1 MKEMENNDFIHTL
14 DAVYNLC
21 SEIKERIVSVEI
33 TDEEESNDGIILLS
47 DNLQQLQSE
56 IAEMKAGL
64 SSDKDGRDKLRA
76 AINLRLKEIHEVYSA
91 LSTTNERIFA
101 GQERISEEL
110 QRIQSLKVQNDH
122 THVTAM
128 SISSSGTWI
137 CLTMT

>member
-47 DNLQQLQSE
+47 DNLQRLQSE

-76 AINLRLKEIHEVYSA
+76 AINLRLKEINEVYSA
-91 LSTTNERIFA
+91 LSTT
-101 GQERISEEL
+101 
-110 QRIQSLKVQNDH
+110 
-122 THVTAM
+122 
-128 SISSSGTWI
+128 
-137 CLTMT
+137 

>member
-47 DNLQQLQSE
+47 DNLQRLQSE

-76 AINLRLKEIHEVYSA
+76 AINLRLKEINEVYSA
-91 LSTTNERIFA
+91 LSTIRKSKCFYYFNPFPNINIF
-101 GQERISEEL
+101 
-110 QRIQSLKVQNDH
+110 
-122 THVTAM
+122 
-128 SISSSGTWI
+128 
-137 CLTMT
+137 